1 MCAGEQNSTII
12 VHFNESVFTII
23 PKAILQM
30 IKMGKLT
37 DYGTLMMTYLAREP
51 KRLHSAQDI
60 AQAIGINV
68 PTATKVL
75 KMLTRSGLLE
85 SHRGIKGG
93 YVLAKTPIDITMADI
108 IGALEGPIGLTD
120 CGTSDQPGN
129 CQRERSCSVKA
140 NWQRISQAVNDAL
153 ASVSLAEMT
162 VPVAQPIVMKRP
174 SKAEQVTL

>member
-12 VHFNESVFTII
+12 VHFNESALNII
-23 PKAILQM
+23 SEALLQM

-51 KRLHSAQDI
+51 KCLHSAQDI
-60 AQAIGINV
+60 AHAIGINV

-75 KMLTRSGLLE
+75 KTLTRSGLLE

-93 YVLAKTPIDITMADI
+93 YLLAKTPENITMADI

-120 CGTSDQPGN
+120 CGTASQPGN
-129 CQRERSCSVKA
+129 CHRERSCSVKA
-140 NWQRISQAVNDAL
+140 NWQKISQAINDAL

-162 VPVAQPIVMKRP
+162 VPVAQPIVMQRP
-174 SKAEQVTL
+174 TNIEQVRL

>member
-12 VHFNESVFTII
+12 VHFNESVLAII
-23 PKAILQM
+23 SEALLQM

-93 YVLAKTPIDITMADI
+93 YLLARTPQDITMADI

-120 CGTSDQPGN
+120 CGTPSQPGN
-129 CQRERSCSVKA
+129 CHRERSCSVKA

-162 VPVAQPIVMKRP
+162 VPVAQPIVMQRP
-174 SKAEQVTL
+174 THIEQVRL